1 MKPNSYILTYWP
13 RVQKEFRVD
22 LQLLAQCLVD
32 DCPEEA
38 KNVDIDGIL
47 EYYEDHAG
55 EYLMEFG
62 FPPEELEEDGE
73 FICEN
78 LYNETWED
86 LADIIDKLINLE

>member
-32 DCPEEA
+32 DCPEE
-38 KNVDIDGIL
+38 
-47 EYYEDHAG
+47 
-55 EYLMEFG
+55 
-62 FPPEELEEDGE
+62 LEEDGE